1 MLEWLQ
7 MKNLILS
14 VLLLIVFG
22 EITTLYSMNRKT
34 PEENVLAEATVLP
47 TETPPGSPQPSA
59 EAATPIPSPLSS
71 PTPVPLATPKPLAKG
86 GQPVVTSQ
94 QINDFIDR
102 FASQYG
108 VDPNV
113 LRAIAIC
120 ESGFNPKAYRAS
132 YAGLFQFGS
141 ITWKNLRLEIGEDVN
156 PDLRYNAE
164 EAV

>member
-1 MLEWLQ
+1 

-14 VLLLIVFG
+14 VLLLVVFG
-22 EITTLYSMNRKT
+22 EITTLYLINRKT
-34 PEENVLAEATVLP
+34 PEENVLAEATVSP
-47 TETPPGSPQPSA
+47 TETP
-59 EAATPIPSPLSS
+59 TPIPTITPT
-71 PTPVPLATPKPLAKG
+71 PKPKPAPTKTPVPQPKFS
-86 GQPVVTSQ
+86 SQ

-102 FASQYG
+102 YGSQYG

-120 ESGFNPKAYRAS
+120 ESGFNPKAYRAG

-141 ITWKNLRLEIGEDVN
+141 ITWKNLRREIGEDVN

-164 EAV
+164 EAAQTAAYAISRGKRALWPNCYP